1 MWGEMG
7 AQVRTS
13 SPTPSRNAATP
24 MAEFILPDSVL
35 LLQAHL
41 KAEILLALG
50 PALGSQATWSK
61 ARVPTLTD
69 VSSLL
74 ALV

>member
-1 MWGEMG
+1 
-7 AQVRTS
+7 
-13 SPTPSRNAATP
+13 
-24 MAEFILPDSVL
+24 MAEYILPDSVL

-41 KAEILLALG
+41 KAVFLLALG

-61 ARVPTLTD
+61 ARVPTLMD

-74 ALV
+74 ALVQTPDHGCGPRTAAS